1 MSPIDP
7 LIAAFLAS
15 GVAVGFG
22 HCIGMCGPVVVC
34 LSLNLPRQRLLPC
47 HLLYHCGR
55 IVTYVL
61 MGGAAGAVGSFV
73 QVAGSMAGVQK
84 AAMIATGLMMVVMGA
99 AMTGWVPAPAVF
111 KQGRGLAART
121 FARLSKLN
129 STGVYFPIGL
139 ALGLLPCGPV
149 YTALLAAAG
158 AGMQA
163 GHPLA
168 AATKGMA
175 VMAAFGIGTVPA
187 LLVVAKAASIAW
199 LRWRTAIYRVGAFL
213 VIVSGI
219 YIVAQGF
226 RL

>member
-1 MSPIDP
+1 MWSIDP
-7 LIAAFLAS
+7 LIGVFLAS
-15 GVAVGFG
+15 GLAVGFG
-22 HCIGMCGPVVVC
+22 HCIGMCGPIVVC
-34 LSLNLPRQRLLPC
+34 LSLNPSRRRLLPC

-61 MGGAAGAVGSFV
+61 MGGAAGAAGSFV

-84 AAMIATGLMMVVMGA
+84 AAMIATGLMMVAMGA
-99 AMTGWVPAPAVF
+99 VMAGWVPAPAIF
-111 KQGRGLAART
+111 KEGQGLAARG
-121 FARLSKLN
+121 FARLSERD

-163 GHPLA
+163 GDPLA
-168 AATKGMA
+168 GAAKGMA

-187 LLVVAKAASIAW
+187 LLIVAKATSIAW
-199 LRWRTAIYRVGAFL
+199 LRWRAAIYRIGAFL
-213 VIVSGI
+213 VIASGI
-219 YIVAQGF
+219 FIAVQGF
-226 RL
+226 GL